1 MEVDTRRERLLKYC
15 KGCGVDLGF
24 GGTAI
29 SRSAI
34 AVDREEHDPSR
45 ARNPDAMPTHLVG
58 DVRNL
63 YWFRDG
69 VLDYVFSS
77 HCLEDFVDVE
87 AVLKEWLRVIKPGG
101 YLVLFLPDEVVYRS
115 ITPDEIR
122 NQAHKHPDFS
132 LQFVKNCLH
141 NLGYGEET
149 VAHEMWPVPNNL
161 YSFDLVIQK
170 PQLAPEKSVVAAQD
184 APAAP
189 APALPQASPAPTVKQ
204 RNPASFENKK
214 IIQLGHYGDI
224 IN

>member
-161 YSFDLVIQK
+161 YSFDLDQIRNQAHKHPDFSLQFVK
-170 PQLAPEKSVVAAQD
+170 NCLHNLGYGEETVAHEMW
-184 APAAP
+184 PVP
-189 APALPQASPAPTVKQ
+189 NNLY
-204 RNPASFENKK
+204 SF
-214 IIQLGHYGDI
+214 D
-224 IN
+224 